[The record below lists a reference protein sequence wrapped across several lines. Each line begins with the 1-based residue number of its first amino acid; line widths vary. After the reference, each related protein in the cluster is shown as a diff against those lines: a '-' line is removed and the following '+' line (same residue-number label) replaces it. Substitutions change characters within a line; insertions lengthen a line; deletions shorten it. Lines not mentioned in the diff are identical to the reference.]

1 MKLLT
6 MIDVYL
12 GMSNIKT
19 STGYDGAVR
28 ETESEREHGHRER
41 DKKNTSSDGCTR
53 DGRLHTLIHHT
64 DASCIIDIA
73 MWHRLCH

>member
-6 MIDVYL
+6 MIGVYL

-19 STGYDGAVR
+19 STGYDGVVR
-28 ETESEREHGHRER
+28 ETESEREPTER
-41 DKKNTSSDGCTR
+41 DKTNTSSDGCTR

-64 DASCIIDIA
+64 DVSCIIVA